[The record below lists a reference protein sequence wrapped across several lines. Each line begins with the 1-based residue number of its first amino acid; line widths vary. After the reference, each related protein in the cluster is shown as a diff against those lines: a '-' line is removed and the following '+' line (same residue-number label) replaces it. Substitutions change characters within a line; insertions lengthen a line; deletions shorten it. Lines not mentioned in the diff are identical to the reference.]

1 MIMRE
6 LKETK
11 EYRADTESE
20 AKSIMEEVRNGA
32 RDGGYTVGAA
42 GYTFKQ
48 KKAKGEVI
56 DEAYVV
62 KITKVYGGVWD

>member
-1 MIMRE
+1 MRE

-20 AKSIMEEVRNGA
+20 AKSIMEKVRDNA
-32 RDGGYTVGAA
+32 KTEGYTVGAA

-48 KKAKGEVI
+48 RKAKGEVI

>member
-1 MIMRE
+1 MRE

-20 AKSIMEEVRNGA
+20 AKSIMEKVRDNA
-32 RDGGYTVGAA
+32 KAEGYTVGAA

-48 KKAKGEVI
+48 RKAKGEVI